1 MAVHDKIR
9 ALRLQNN
16 WTQEQAAEKM
26 DMSKNGYA
34 NMERGQASININRLE
49 KAAEVFQVDILELL
63 NSSKDVVLF
72 VNENFENTEQCG
84 NYYRQSDNAEKLNL
98 QLAHQQTL
106 LEQKDQEI
114 AALKEIIALLKQQL
128 EKSQ

>member
-84 NYYRQSDNAEKLNL
+84 NYYRQSDNAEKWAL
-98 QLAHQQTL
+98 QQAL

-114 AALKEIIALLKQQL
+114 VALKEIIALLKQQL